1 MAVSVDMAR
10 RLARRGRRVV
20 VDGSIPAL
28 SLGRLQVDPDAY
40 TASFDGQMLDLSGTE
55 VEILSLLIANQ
66 GKVSSR
72 AELASL
78 VGRRES
84 TVNILIT
91 RLRQKV
97 GRNFIRNVRGRG
109 WIVDSRKLED

>member
-1 MAVSVDMAR
+1 MST
-10 RLARRGRRVV
+10 
-20 VDGSIPAL
+20 PAL
-28 SLGRLQVDPDAY
+28 SLGALEVDPEAY
-40 TASFDGQMLDLSGTE
+40 TASFDGQTLELSGTE
-55 VEILSLLIANQ
+55 VEILSFLIANQ

-72 AELASL
+72 TELAGL

-84 TVNILIT
+84 TVDILIT

-109 WIVDSRKLED
+109 WIVDSSQLET

>member
-1 MAVSVDMAR
+1 MST
-10 RLARRGRRVV
+10 
-20 VDGSIPAL
+20 PPL
-28 SLGRLQVDPDAY
+28 SLGRLEVHPEAY
-40 TASFDGQMLDLSGTE
+40 TASFDGQWLDLSGTE
-55 VEILSLLIANQ
+55 VEILSFLIANR

-72 AELASL
+72 SELATL

-84 TVNILIT
+84 TVDILIT